1 LSLIIFEQVFMF
13 TEKRKNI
20 IAALLIV
27 AFLSYSF
34 FLYFS
39 LPVKN
44 KSVSKETSKG
54 KLVWQQYNCNACHQV
69 YGLGGYLGPD
79 LTNTYSLRG
88 PAYIKAFL
96 QNGTATMPNFDL
108 NEKEVSA
115 LLAYLRDIAASGKG
129 DPRTFT
135 INNNGTIQQ

>member
-1 LSLIIFEQVFMF
+1 MTTDRQRFIVITVLLTIF
-13 TEKRKNI
+13 I
-20 IAALLIV
+20 
-27 AFLSYSF
+27 SYSF
-34 FLYFS
+34 YLYAA
-39 LPVKN
+39 LPVKYDTPE
-44 KSVSKETSKG
+44 KEVLSG
-54 KLVWQQYNCNACHQV
+54 KYTWQKYNCNACHQV

>member
-1 LSLIIFEQVFMF
+1 MF

-79 LTNTYSLRG
+79 LTNVYGIRDTS
-88 PAYIKAFL
+88 YIRSFII
-96 QNGTATMPNFDL
+96 NGTNIMPAFHLTDKETTDL
-108 NEKEVSA
+108 ISFFKTINETGS
-115 LLAYLRDIAASGKG
+115 S

-135 INNNGTIQQ
+135 IQSNGTIKQ